1 MAVEPKTKADQE
13 KMSNALGRLSEE
25 DPTFRVKTDEETGQT
40 LISGMGELHLE
51 IIIDRLMREFKVEA
65 DIGKPQIA
73 YRETITAPAHGDG
86 KLVKA
91 VRWPRPVRPCG
102 HRCEAERT
110 RQGAYH

>member
-73 YRETITAPAHGDG
+73 YRETITALPMAT
-86 KLVKA
+86 A
-91 VRWPRPVRPCG
+91 NWSSSPV
-102 HRCEAERT
+102 AAAST
-110 RQGAYH
+110 AMWSSM